1 MTYNH
6 RQEGEHLFDEL
17 FKLVGRGIKRSED
30 MDLLR
35 TRVVPKNDPSIP
47 KDTLYVFPRRTMVK
61 EYNEKM
67 ISQLE
72 GELEVLPSKNIMSTR
87 KQFDPYIDEAD
98 GKVRGTPLQNILY
111 LKKRAKVVLIHNLDV
126 PDGLNNGAKGIILDF
141 LRKDNKITHI
151 VIEFENP
158 EAGTQ
163 LRQQQS
169 DAFKCLYPKGTPI
182 SALHFHYS
190 VSKRQMQEGQKSLCI
205 GFPIQLADAMTI
217 QKVQGGTVL
226 FLKP

>member
-1 MTYNH
+1 
-6 RQEGEHLFDEL
+6 
-17 FKLVGRGIKRSED
+17 

-47 KDTLYVFPRRTMVK
+47 KDILYVFPRRTMVK
-61 EYNEKM
+61 EYNEK
-67 ISQLE
+67 ILSLSD

-141 LRKDNKITHI
+141 IRKDDKIPHI

-163 LRQQQS
+163 LRQ
-169 DAFKCLYPKGTPI
+169 
-182 SALHFHYS
+182 
-190 VSKRQMQEGQKSLCI
+190 
-205 GFPIQLADAMTI
+205 
-217 QKVQGGTVL
+217 
-226 FLKP
+226 